1 MPTEE
6 TDNSKKTKD
15 DGNIQ
20 TDNILSGILMKN
32 IIDFLPDPT
41 FAVDMKGRIIIWNKA
56 MEDLTGVSV
65 DKVLGKGNYQ
75 YALPFYGE
83 RRPML
88 VDMIIDPNKLVE
100 ELFPDIT
107 QERNAKVFEGEVPAL
122 KGRKVYIRCKAGPLI
137 DKDGNLIGAVES
149 VRDITERKQA
159 MQQMEL
165 YNTLFDQ
172 TRDIVLFVT
181 VDGRIIEA
189 NQAALDA
196 YGYTRKEILNLTV
209 FDLRMKETHH
219 IAREQMEKAN
229 RSGTRFET
237 IHCRKDGSQFYV
249 EVSSKGIDF
258 NNQRVLISTIRDM
271 TERKRTEQE
280 LCQSIAEL
288 SKTLEG
294 TVNALA
300 NVTEKRDLYTAG
312 HQNRVAK
319 IAVAIGKEMGLPDQM
334 LEAINTAGILHD
346 IGKINLPAEILSK
359 PAKLTELETALV
371 RTHSQSGYEII
382 RSIPFKADIA
392 SIILQHHERLDG
404 SGYPN
409 GLMGEQIL
417 IEARILAVADVIE
430 AMASHRPYR
439 ASLGL
444 HRAVAEIIG
453 NRGKLYDPQVVDACL
468 VIYRNQVLKGLVE
481 TKED

>member
-1 MPTEE
+1 
-6 TDNSKKTKD
+6 
-15 DGNIQ
+15 
-20 TDNILSGILMKN
+20 
-32 IIDFLPDPT
+32 
-41 FAVDMKGRIIIWNKA
+41 
-56 MEDLTGVSV
+56 
-65 DKVLGKGNYQ
+65 
-75 YALPFYGE
+75 
-83 RRPML
+83 
-88 VDMIIDPNKLVE
+88 
-100 ELFPDIT
+100 
-107 QERNAKVFEGEVPAL
+107 
-122 KGRKVYIRCKAGPLI
+122 
-137 DKDGNLIGAVES
+137 
-149 VRDITERKQA
+149 

-346 IGKINLPAEILSK
+346 IGKIGLPAEILSK

-430 AMASHRPYR
+430 AMVSHRPYR

>member
-1 MPTEE
+1 ME
-6 TDNSKKTKD
+6 
-15 DGNIQ
+15 
-20 TDNILSGILMKN
+20 N
-32 IIDFLPDPT
+32 IIDFLPNPT

-56 MEDLTGVSV
+56 MEGLTGIAV
-65 DKVLGKGNYQ
+65 DQMLGKGNYQ
-75 YALPFYGE
+75 YALPFYNE

-88 VDMIIDPNKLVE
+88 VDMIIDPNKLVK
-100 ELFPDIT
+100 ELFPEIT
-107 QERNAKVFEGEVPAL
+107 QEGNAKVFEGEVPAL
-122 KGRKVYIRCKAGPLI
+122 KGKRVYIRCKASPLLE
-137 DKDGNLIGAVES
+137 KDGKLIGAVQS
-149 VRDITERKQA
+149 IRDITERKQA

-165 YNTLFDQ
+165 YNILFNQ
-172 TRDIVLFVT
+172 ARDIILFVA

-189 NQAALDA
+189 NQAAIDA
-196 YGYTRKEILNLTV
+196 YGYTREEILSLSV
-209 FDLRMKETHH
+209 FNIRLPGTHQ
-219 IAREQMEKAN
+219 IAREQLEKAN
-229 RSGTRFET
+229 QAGTLFET
-237 IHCRKDGSQFYV
+237 IHRRKDGSQFYV

-258 NNQRVLISTIRDM
+258 NNQRVLVSTIRDM
-271 TERKRTEQE
+271 SERKKTEQE

-312 HQNRVAK
+312 HQKRAAK
-319 IAVAIGKEMGLPDQM
+319 IAVAIGQEMGLPEQV

-359 PAKLTELETALV
+359 PAKLTELETAFI
-371 RTHSQSGYEII
+371 RTHSQSGYEIV

-409 GLMGEQIL
+409 GLRGEQIL

-468 VIYRNQVLKGLVE
+468 VAYRNQTLKDLIE